1 MDKLLTRKN
10 IFIVLGVIIA
20 LEVIWAISTL
30 SNSQSIPAT
39 LDSSPPASEAQVA
52 KTTISLQSDKTSYKT
67 GEKVTV
73 SIILSSTKLSDGA
86 DLIINF
92 DPDKLSVENA
102 PGGVPV
108 VFGVLYSEYPSNVL
122 NAKEGRISVSGI
134 STTEGGVL
142 ANGLFGVIT
151 FRAKSEGLA
160 NISLEFTPGSTADS
174 NVTQSGTGKDVLE
187 EVNGV
192 EVNIE

>member
-1 MDKLLTRKN
+1 M
-10 IFIVLGVIIA
+10 
-20 LEVIWAISTL
+20 
-30 SNSQSIPAT
+30 
-39 LDSSPPASEAQVA
+39 
-52 KTTISLQSDKTSYKT
+52 
-67 GEKVTV
+67 
-73 SIILSSTKLSDGA
+73 
-86 DLIINF
+86 IINF
-92 DPDKLSVENA
+92 DPDKLSVESA

-108 VFGVLYSEYPSNVL
+108 VFGVLYNEYPANVL

-142 ANGLFGVIT
+142 ADGLFGAIT
-151 FRAKSEGLA
+151 FRAKSGGVA
-160 NISLEFTPGSTADS
+160 NISLEFTPGSTADT